1 MFANFI
7 NMPYVNHV
15 NKNQADYSNLT
26 LFNIEHFTAYMENI
40 NTFSREIV
48 TLIVL
53 FLIVTLAE
61 PKTAFVVIV
70 LFSLIFVLYK
80 YFVKKYLNGQKF

>member
-1 MFANFI
+1 
-7 NMPYVNHV
+7 
-15 NKNQADYSNLT
+15 
-26 LFNIEHFTAYMENI
+26 MENI

-61 PKTAFVVIV
+61 PKAAFVVIV

-80 YFVKKYLNGQKF
+80 YFARKKYLNGQKF

>member
-1 MFANFI
+1 
-7 NMPYVNHV
+7 MPYVNHV

-61 PKTAFVVIV
+61 LKATFVVIV

-80 YFVKKYLNGQKF
+80 YLPEKKYLNGQKF